1 MLFNVS
7 CTKKLGL
14 SIVNEL
20 HSMKWLNTPLEIES
34 SLQSFSEGLL
44 PEQVEKN
51 ILIVMEKFSLIVANN
66 R

>member
-34 SLQSFSEGLL
+34 SLQSFSEGFL
-44 PEQVEKN
+44 PEQ
-51 ILIVMEKFSLIVANN
+51 N
-66 R
+66 RLKRIY